1 LAQGEAARDE
11 DGLMP
16 IRLGSNI
23 KFDVPS
29 PVSVVAM
36 INVPASRMADLRE
49 SDELREEPSVA

>member
-1 LAQGEAARDE
+1 LAQGEAASDE

-16 IRLGSNI
+16 LRLGSNI

-36 INVPASRMADLRE
+36 IDVPASRVAHIRE
-49 SDELREEPSVA
+49 